1 MPFDGIEKETA
12 LHNVKELILGFFS
25 ALGCAALAADGDS
38 LRYTPL
44 ECSAE
49 IYDQSEAA

>member
-12 LHNVKELILGFFS
+12 LHNVKELIFGFFP
-25 ALGCAALAADGDS
+25 ALGCAALSADGDHS
-38 LRYTPL
+38 RYTAP

-49 IYDQSEAA
+49 GRELSKAA